1 MKQKLFLTFL
11 LLLTNLMASAYDC
24 NVDGIYYNLYTSG
37 KTAQVTRLYTD
48 NNYRGSVD
56 IPSSV
61 TYNGIK
67 YKVTS
72 IGQYAFNNC
81 SRLTSVTIPNSVTSI
96 GEEAFYDCSR
106 LTSVT
111 IGNSVT
117 SIGKQAF
124 SGCSG
129 LTSITIPN
137 SVTSIGKQAFS
148 GCSGLTS
155 ITIPNSVT
163 SIGDYTFECCSGLTS
178 VTIGNSVTS
187 IGKQAFYG
195 CSGLTAVHITNID
208 AWCRIEF
215 YDNDTSNPL
224 SKAHHLYL
232 NGEEVKDLIIPSR
245 VRSIGHYAF
254 SGCSGLTS
262 VIIPYSVT
270 DIGFYA
276 FSGCSGLTAVTIG
289 NNVTSINPGAFFGC
303 SGLTSVTIPNSV
315 KSIDSNAFKECSGLT
330 SVTIGNSVTSIGDGA
345 FSGCSGLTSVTIPNS
360 VTSIGEKAFY
370 DCRGLTSVTIPNSVT
385 SIGDGAFYDC
395 RGLTSVTIPNSVTS
409 IGRNA
414 FSGCSGLTSV
424 KSEIINVFDL
434 EFQDIS
440 STCKLFVP
448 GNTRSQYLSH
458 GWDRY
463 FRGGVYCI
471 ITSLSF
477 RQPKQVLAMGTSPT
491 LQLNPTISPST
502 VRNSSLEWSSSNENI
517 ATVSTS
523 GLVTGKKEGTVMI
536 TCKGMNPDREEM
548 SASCEVYVFSGNK
561 LNISSVS
568 FRSPTEAFEY
578 RTDNMTL
585 QLDPIISPSTIK
597 KEYLTWSSSDEDVA
611 TVSSSGLVTGK
622 EYGTA
627 TITCSAVNTQ
637 DELVT
642 ASCKVIVYKEGLI
655 YVGNIFYKIG
665 GNNASVTNC
674 AGGVP
679 SNMEKERS
687 EYSGTVNVPASVTYD
702 GVNYPVTSIGTCAF
716 YKQSNLQAVV
726 IPTSVTEFKLG
737 SFAFAQ
743 NLARVT
749 FMNREAGLISV
760 GEAAFQECTR
770 LNNVVLPNST
780 LRIDKEGFRGCSS
793 LSNITLS
800 NQLNYINEYAF
811 ADCPV
816 LNNVTLPESLKSIQI
831 AAFNNDAAMSSIT
844 FPAELEGIGASAF
857 ANCPS
862 LKDVTF
868 NTSHYNMTIGVDAF
882 KGSNAI
888 SKVKVA
894 HLDSWVSIN
903 FSNPEANP
911 ASIAKRIYNGSG
923 TEIINAEVPE
933 GPIYVN
939 NNAFYNCQRL
949 QSVTL
954 PSSIQLINDNIFYG
968 CSSLKKVVSKATIP
982 PAFIGVKDPAEMNSV
997 FEAADLYVPSTSVS
1011 SYASDDWWKRFKQL
1025 FKYNEPATYKAGDAN
1040 GDGNVNVFDVTAIV
1054 NYILGSPSGN
1064 FVFQAAD
1071 VNNDGNVN
1079 VFDVTKVV
1087 NIILGV
1093 NANAKLRHVQSV
1105 QNGAMQI
1112 VKNGKG
1118 TDIIVDDAEQ
1128 YVAMQFDVVVSAGQ
1142 TVEGAV
1148 LNSAAGHQISYRQ
1161 TEADRYR
1168 VIAYSMENEEFMP
1181 TEDVLVSLKQAQNVT
1196 IENALFVTKSG
1207 HGISMDVNNE
1217 ATGIEA
1223 IANEESD
1230 AIYSLSG
1237 LFMGT
1242 DVKALSKGTYIR
1254 NRKIF
1259 IIQ

>member
-1 MKQKLFLTFL
+1 MKKRLFFTFL
-11 LLLTNLMASAYDC
+11 LLLTNLMASAFDC
-24 NVDGIYYNLYTSG
+24 QVDGIYYNLDTSG
-37 KTAQVTRLYTD
+37 KTAEVTYQSLS
-48 NNYRGSVD
+48 NSYRGSVD

-67 YKVTS
+67 YKVT
-72 IGQYAFNNC
+72 G
-81 SRLTSVTIPNSVTSI
+81 
-96 GEEAFYDCSR
+96 
-106 LTSVT
+106 
-111 IGNSVT
+111 
-117 SIGKQAF
+117 
-124 SGCSG
+124 
-129 LTSITIPN
+129 
-137 SVTSIGKQAFS
+137 
-148 GCSGLTS
+148 
-155 ITIPNSVT
+155 
-163 SIGDYTFECCSGLTS
+163 IGD
-178 VTIGNSVTS
+178 
-187 IGKQAFYG
+187 
-195 CSGLTAVHITNID
+195 
-208 AWCRIEF
+208 
-215 YDNDTSNPL
+215 
-224 SKAHHLYL
+224 
-232 NGEEVKDLIIPSR
+232 
-245 VRSIGHYAF
+245 
-254 SGCSGLTS
+254 
-262 VIIPYSVT
+262 
-270 DIGFYA
+270 
-276 FSGCSGLTAVTIG
+276 
-289 NNVTSINPGAFFGC
+289 GAFWDC

-315 KSIDSNAFKECSGLT
+315 TRIRYGAFYECSGLT
-330 SVTIGNSVTSIGDGA
+330 SVTIPSSLTTISNSA

-360 VTSIGEKAFY
+360 VTGIGDRAFW
-370 DCRGLTSVTIPNSVT
+370 DCSGLTSITIPNSVT
-385 SIGDGAFYDC
+385 Y
-395 RGLTSVTIPNSVTS
+395 
-409 IGRNA
+409 IGRDA

-424 KSEIINVFDL
+424 KSEIINVFNL

-448 GNTRSQYLSH
+448 ENTRSQYLSH
-458 GWDRY
+458 GWNRY

-477 RQPKQVLAMGTSPT
+477 SQPKQVLAMGTSPT

-502 VRNSSLEWSSSNENI
+502 VQNSDLEWSSSNENIATVSTSGLVTGKKEGTVMITCRGVDANGNNVSAPCTVVVSKYALVNSLTFSKTKQVLAMGTSTTLQLNPTISPSTVQNSSLEWSSSNENI

-536 TCKGMNPDREEM
+536 TCRSIDAAWKEVT
-548 SASCEVYVFSGNK
+548 ASCEVCVFSGNK

-568 FRSPTEAFEY
+568 FRSPTEALEY
-578 RTDNMTL
+578 RNDNRTL

-637 DELVT
+637 NELVT

-655 YVGNIFYKIG
+655 YVGNIFYKID

-702 GVNYPVTSIGTCAF
+702 GVNYPVKSIGTCAF
-716 YKQSNLQAVV
+716 YKQSDLQAVV
-726 IPTSVTEFKLG
+726 IPTSVTEFKLR

-844 FPAELEGIGASAF
+844 FPAALEGIGASAF

-968 CSSLKKVVSKATIP
+968 CSSLKKVVSKATTP

-1148 LNSAAGHQISYRQ
+1148 LNSAAGHQISCRQ

-1254 NRKIF
+1254 NKKIF

>member
-1 MKQKLFLTFL
+1 MKKRIFFTFL

-24 NVDGIYYNLYTSG
+24 KVDGIYYYLGTSG
-37 KTAQVTRLYTD
+37 KTAKVTSSSVS
-48 NNYRGSVD
+48 NSYRGSVV

-67 YKVTS
+67 Y
-72 IGQYAFNNC
+72 
-81 SRLTSVTIPNSVTSI
+81 SVTSI
-96 GEEAFYDCSR
+96 GSNAFQNCS
-106 LTSVT
+106 
-111 IGNSVT
+111 
-117 SIGKQAF
+117 A
-124 SGCSG
+124 
-129 LTSITIPN
+129 
-137 SVTSIGKQAFS
+137 
-148 GCSGLTS
+148 LTS

-163 SIGDYTFECCSGLTS
+163 SIGDW
-178 VTIGNSVTS
+178 
-187 IGKQAFYG
+187 AFY
-195 CSGLTAVHITNID
+195 H
-208 AWCRIEF
+208 
-215 YDNDTSNPL
+215 
-224 SKAHHLYL
+224 
-232 NGEEVKDLIIPSR
+232 
-245 VRSIGHYAF
+245 
-254 SGCSGLTS
+254 
-262 VIIPYSVT
+262 
-270 DIGFYA
+270 
-276 FSGCSGLTAVTIG
+276 
-289 NNVTSINPGAFFGC
+289 
-303 SGLTSVTIPNSV
+303 
-315 KSIDSNAFKECSGLT
+315 
-330 SVTIGNSVTSIGDGA
+330 
-345 FSGCSGLTSVTIPNS
+345 CSGLTSVTIPNS
-360 VTSIGEKAFY
+360 VTSIGESAFEG
-370 DCRGLTSVTIPNSVT
+370 CRGLTSVTIPS
-385 SIGDGAFYDC
+385 
-395 RGLTSVTIPNSVTS
+395 SVTS
-409 IGRNA
+409 IGRYA

-434 EFQDIS
+434 EVQDIS

-448 GNTRSQYLSH
+448 ENTRSQYLSH

-463 FRGGVYCI
+463 FRGGVYVC

-477 RQPKQVLAMGTSPT
+477 SQPRQVLVMGTSPT

-502 VRNSSLEWSSSNENI
+502 VKNDGLAWSSSNENI

-523 GLVTGKKEGTVMI
+523 GLVTGKNAGTVTI
-536 TCKGMNPDREEM
+536 TCRSIDAAWNEVT
-548 SASCEVYVFSGNK
+548 ASCEVYVYSEK
-561 LNISSVS
+561 MNISSVS
-568 FRSPTEAFEY
+568 FRSPTEALEY
-578 RTDNMTL
+578 RIDNMTL

-637 DELVT
+637 NELVT

-844 FPAELEGIGASAF
+844 FPAALEGIGASAF

-968 CSSLKKVVSKATIP
+968 CSSLKKVVSKATTP

-1093 NANAKLRHVQSV
+1093 NANANLRHVQSV

-1148 LNSAAGHQISYRQ
+1148 LNSAAGHQISCRQ

-1254 NRKIF
+1254 NKKIF

>member
-1 MKQKLFLTFL
+1 MKKRLFFTFL

-37 KTAQVTRLYTD
+37 KTAQVTRLSTD

-72 IGQYAFNNC
+72 IGQYAFKEC
-81 SRLTSVTIPNSVTSI
+81 SGLTSVTIPSSVTSIGDGAFSGCSGLTSVTIPNSVTSI
-96 GEEAFYDCSR
+96 GEEAFYDCRR
-106 LTSVT
+106 LKAVT

-137 SVTSIGKQAFS
+137 SVTSIGGYA
-148 GCSGLTS
+148 
-155 ITIPNSVT
+155 
-163 SIGDYTFECCSGLTS
+163 FECCSGLKA

-262 VIIPYSVT
+262 V
-270 DIGFYA
+270 
-276 FSGCSGLTAVTIG
+276 
-289 NNVTSINPGAFFGC
+289 
-303 SGLTSVTIPNSV
+303 
-315 KSIDSNAFKECSGLT
+315 
-330 SVTIGNSVTSIGDGA
+330 
-345 FSGCSGLTSVTIPNS
+345 
-360 VTSIGEKAFY
+360 
-370 DCRGLTSVTIPNSVT
+370 TIPNSVT
-385 SIGDGAFYDC
+385 SIGDGAFYYC
-395 RGLTSVTIPNSVTS
+395 SGLTSVTIPNSVTS

-471 ITSLSF
+471 ITSLRF

-568 FRSPTEAFEY
+568 FRSPTEALEY
-578 RTDNMTL
+578 RSDNRTL

-622 EYGTA
+622 EYGTV

-655 YVGNIFYKIG
+655 YVGNIFYKIN
-665 GNNASVTNC
+665 GNYASVTNC

-726 IPTSVTEFKLG
+726 IPTSVTEFKLW

-844 FPAELEGIGASAF
+844 FPAALEGIGASAF

-868 NTSHYNMTIGVDAF
+868 NTSHYTMTIGKDAF

-933 GPIYVN
+933 GSIYVN

-968 CSSLKKVVSKATIP
+968 CSSLKKVVSKATTP
-982 PAFIGVKDPAEMNSV
+982 PAFIGVKDPDEMNSV

-1093 NANAKLRHVQSV
+1093 NANANLRHVQSV

-1148 LNSAAGHQISYRQ
+1148 LNSAAGHQISCRQ

-1254 NRKIF
+1254 NKKIF

>member
-1 MKQKLFLTFL
+1 MSCK
-11 LLLTNLMASAYDC
+11 Y
-24 NVDGIYYNLYTSG
+24 SG
-37 KTAQVTRLYTD
+37 
-48 NNYRGSVD
+48 
-56 IPSSV
+56 
-61 TYNGIK
+61 
-67 YKVTS
+67 
-72 IGQYAFNNC
+72 C
-81 SRLTSVTIPNSVTSI
+81 SRLTSFTIPNSVTSI
-96 GEEAFYDCSR
+96 GSDP
-106 LTSVT
+106 
-111 IGNSVT
+111 
-117 SIGKQAF
+117 F
-124 SGCSG
+124 SGCS
-129 LTSITIPN
+129 
-137 SVTSIGKQAFS
+137 
-148 GCSGLTS
+148 
-155 ITIPNSVT
+155 
-163 SIGDYTFECCSGLTS
+163 
-178 VTIGNSVTS
+178 
-187 IGKQAFYG
+187 
-195 CSGLTAVHITNID
+195 
-208 AWCRIEF
+208 R
-215 YDNDTSNPL
+215 
-224 SKAHHLYL
+224 
-232 NGEEVKDLIIPSR
+232 
-245 VRSIGHYAF
+245 
-254 SGCSGLTS
+254 
-262 VIIPYSVT
+262 
-270 DIGFYA
+270 
-276 FSGCSGLTAVTIG
+276 
-289 NNVTSINPGAFFGC
+289 
-303 SGLTSVTIPNSV
+303 
-315 KSIDSNAFKECSGLT
+315 
-330 SVTIGNSVTSIGDGA
+330 
-345 FSGCSGLTSVTIPNS
+345 
-360 VTSIGEKAFY
+360 
-370 DCRGLTSVTIPNSVT
+370 
-385 SIGDGAFYDC
+385 
-395 RGLTSVTIPNSVTS
+395 
-409 IGRNA
+409 
-414 FSGCSGLTSV
+414 LTSV
-424 KSEIINVFDL
+424 KSEIINVFNLDYRNTL
-434 EFQDIS
+434 

-448 GNTRSQYLSH
+448 ENTHSQYLSH
-458 GWDRY
+458 GWMGY

-477 RQPKQVLAMGTSPT
+477 SQPKQVLVMGTSPTLQLNPTISPSTVQNSSLEWSSSNENIATVSPFGLVTGKNAGTVTITCRSIDAAWNEVTASCTVVVANGVVSSLSFSQPKQGLAMGTSPT

-502 VRNSSLEWSSSNENI
+502 VQNSSLEWSSSNENI

-536 TCKGMNPDREEM
+536 TCKGVNADREEM
-548 SASCEVYVFSGNK
+548 SASCEVHVFSGNK

-568 FRSPTEAFEY
+568 FRSPTEALEY
-578 RTDNMTL
+578 RNDNRTL

-637 DELVT
+637 NELVT

-655 YVGNIFYKIG
+655 YVGNIFYKID

-702 GVNYPVTSIGTCAF
+702 GVNYPVKSIGTCAF
-716 YKQSNLQAVV
+716 YKQSDLQAVV
-726 IPTSVTEFKLG
+726 IPTSVTEFKLR

-844 FPAELEGIGASAF
+844 FPAALEGIGASAF

-949 QSVTL
+949 QSVIL

-968 CSSLKKVVSKATIP
+968 CSSLKKVVSKATTP

-1148 LNSAAGHQISYRQ
+1148 LNSAAGHQISCRQ
-1161 TEADRYR
+1161 TEADRYK

-1254 NRKIF
+1254 NKKIF

>member
-1 MKQKLFLTFL
+1 MKTKTLKSVMAVLGVL
-11 LLLTNLMASAYDC
+11 LSLNAFAYD
-24 NVDGIYYNLYTSG
+24 VEIDGIYYNLIKKAKQAAEVTSG
-37 KTAQVTRLYTD
+37 DDKYAGEIT
-48 NNYRGSVD
+48 
-56 IPSSV
+56 IPASIIYEDV
-61 TYNGIK
+61 TYPVGGIGN
-67 YKVTS
+67 S
-72 IGQYAFNNC
+72 AFNN
-81 SRLTSVTIPNSVTSI
+81 
-96 GEEAFYDCSR
+96 
-106 LTSVT
+106 
-111 IGNSVT
+111 
-117 SIGKQAF
+117 
-124 SGCSG
+124 CSG

-137 SVTSIGKQAFS
+137 SVT
-148 GCSGLTS
+148 
-155 ITIPNSVT
+155 
-163 SIGDYTFECCSGLTS
+163 Y
-178 VTIGNSVTS
+178 
-187 IGKQAFYG
+187 
-195 CSGLTAVHITNID
+195 
-208 AWCRIEF
+208 
-215 YDNDTSNPL
+215 
-224 SKAHHLYL
+224 
-232 NGEEVKDLIIPSR
+232 
-245 VRSIGHYAF
+245 
-254 SGCSGLTS
+254 
-262 VIIPYSVT
+262 
-270 DIGFYA
+270 
-276 FSGCSGLTAVTIG
+276 
-289 NNVTSINPGAFFGC
+289 
-303 SGLTSVTIPNSV
+303 
-315 KSIDSNAFKECSGLT
+315 
-330 SVTIGNSVTSIGDGA
+330 
-345 FSGCSGLTSVTIPNS
+345 
-360 VTSIGEKAFY
+360 
-370 DCRGLTSVTIPNSVT
+370 
-385 SIGDGAFYDC
+385 
-395 RGLTSVTIPNSVTS
+395 
-409 IGRNA
+409 IGRDA

-424 KSEIINVFDL
+424 KSEIINVFNL

-458 GWDRY
+458 GWNRY

-477 RQPKQVLAMGTSPT
+477 SQPKQVLAMGTSPT

-502 VRNSSLEWSSSNENI
+502 VQNSSLEWSSSNENIATVSTSGLVTGKNEGTVTITCRGVDANGNNVSAPCEVVVSKHALVNSLSFSQPKQVLAMVTSTTLQLNPTISPSTVQNSSLEWSSSNENIATVSTSGLVTGKNEGTVTITCRSIDAACNEVTASCTVVVDNGVVSSLSFSRPKQVLAMGTSTTLQLNPTISPSTVQNSSLEWSSSNENI

-523 GLVTGKKEGTVMI
+523 GLVTGKKEGTVKI
-536 TCKGMNPDREEM
+536 TCKGVNADREEM

-568 FRSPTEAFEY
+568 FRSPTEALEY
-578 RTDNMTL
+578 RIDNMTL

-637 DELVT
+637 NELVT

-655 YVGNIFYKIG
+655 YVGNIFYKID

-716 YKQSNLQAVV
+716 YKQSDLQAVV
-726 IPTSVTEFKLG
+726 IPTSVTEFKLW

-844 FPAELEGIGASAF
+844 FPAALEGIGASAF

-1148 LNSAAGHQISYRQ
+1148 LNSAAGHQISCRQ
-1161 TEADRYR
+1161 TEADRYK

-1254 NRKIF
+1254 NKKIF

>member
-1 MKQKLFLTFL
+1 MKKRLFFTFL
-11 LLLTNLMASAYDC
+11 LLLTNLMASAFDC
-24 NVDGIYYNLYTSG
+24 QVDGIYYNLDTSG
-37 KTAQVTRLYTD
+37 KTAEVTYQSLS
-48 NNYRGSVD
+48 NSYRGSVD

-67 YKVTS
+67 YKVT
-72 IGQYAFNNC
+72 G
-81 SRLTSVTIPNSVTSI
+81 
-96 GEEAFYDCSR
+96 
-106 LTSVT
+106 
-111 IGNSVT
+111 
-117 SIGKQAF
+117 
-124 SGCSG
+124 
-129 LTSITIPN
+129 
-137 SVTSIGKQAFS
+137 
-148 GCSGLTS
+148 
-155 ITIPNSVT
+155 
-163 SIGDYTFECCSGLTS
+163 IGD
-178 VTIGNSVTS
+178 
-187 IGKQAFYG
+187 
-195 CSGLTAVHITNID
+195 
-208 AWCRIEF
+208 
-215 YDNDTSNPL
+215 
-224 SKAHHLYL
+224 
-232 NGEEVKDLIIPSR
+232 
-245 VRSIGHYAF
+245 
-254 SGCSGLTS
+254 
-262 VIIPYSVT
+262 
-270 DIGFYA
+270 
-276 FSGCSGLTAVTIG
+276 
-289 NNVTSINPGAFFGC
+289 GAFWDC

-315 KSIDSNAFKECSGLT
+315 TRIRYGAFYECSGLT
-330 SVTIGNSVTSIGDGA
+330 SVTIPSSLTTISNSA

-360 VTSIGEKAFY
+360 VTGIGDRAFW
-370 DCRGLTSVTIPNSVT
+370 DCSGLTSITIPNSVT
-385 SIGDGAFYDC
+385 Y
-395 RGLTSVTIPNSVTS
+395 
-409 IGRNA
+409 IGRDA

-424 KSEIINVFDL
+424 KSEIINVFNL

-458 GWDRY
+458 GWNRY

-477 RQPKQVLAMGTSPT
+477 SQPKQVLAMGTSPT

-502 VRNSSLEWSSSNENI
+502 VQNSDLEWSSSNENI

-536 TCKGMNPDREEM
+536 TCRGVDANGNNVSAPCTVVVSKYALVNSLTFSKTKQVLAMGTSTTLQLNPTISPSTVQNSNLEWSSSNENIATVSTSGLVTGKKEGTVMITCRSIDAAWKEVT
-548 SASCEVYVFSGNK
+548 ASCEVCVFSGNK

-568 FRSPTEAFEY
+568 FRSPTEALEY
-578 RTDNMTL
+578 RNDNRTL

-637 DELVT
+637 NELVT

-655 YVGNIFYKIG
+655 YVGNIFYKID

-702 GVNYPVTSIGTCAF
+702 GVNYPVKSIGTCAF
-716 YKQSNLQAVV
+716 YKQSDLQAVV
-726 IPTSVTEFKLG
+726 IPTSVTEFKLR

-844 FPAELEGIGASAF
+844 FPAALEGIGASAF

-968 CSSLKKVVSKATIP
+968 CSSLKKVVSKATTP

-1148 LNSAAGHQISYRQ
+1148 LNSAAGHQISCRQ

-1254 NRKIF
+1254 NKKIF

>member
-1 MKQKLFLTFL
+1 
-11 LLLTNLMASAYDC
+11 
-24 NVDGIYYNLYTSG
+24 
-37 KTAQVTRLYTD
+37 
-48 NNYRGSVD
+48 
-56 IPSSV
+56 
-61 TYNGIK
+61 
-67 YKVTS
+67 
-72 IGQYAFNNC
+72 
-81 SRLTSVTIPNSVTSI
+81 
-96 GEEAFYDCSR
+96 
-106 LTSVT
+106 
-111 IGNSVT
+111 
-117 SIGKQAF
+117 
-124 SGCSG
+124 
-129 LTSITIPN
+129 
-137 SVTSIGKQAFS
+137 
-148 GCSGLTS
+148 
-155 ITIPNSVT
+155 
-163 SIGDYTFECCSGLTS
+163 
-178 VTIGNSVTS
+178 
-187 IGKQAFYG
+187 
-195 CSGLTAVHITNID
+195 
-208 AWCRIEF
+208 
-215 YDNDTSNPL
+215 
-224 SKAHHLYL
+224 
-232 NGEEVKDLIIPSR
+232 
-245 VRSIGHYAF
+245 
-254 SGCSGLTS
+254 
-262 VIIPYSVT
+262 
-270 DIGFYA
+270 
-276 FSGCSGLTAVTIG
+276 
-289 NNVTSINPGAFFGC
+289 
-303 SGLTSVTIPNSV
+303 
-315 KSIDSNAFKECSGLT
+315 
-330 SVTIGNSVTSIGDGA
+330 
-345 FSGCSGLTSVTIPNS
+345 
-360 VTSIGEKAFY
+360 
-370 DCRGLTSVTIPNSVT
+370 
-385 SIGDGAFYDC
+385 
-395 RGLTSVTIPNSVTS
+395 
-409 IGRNA
+409 
-414 FSGCSGLTSV
+414 
-424 KSEIINVFDL
+424 
-434 EFQDIS
+434 
-440 STCKLFVP
+440 
-448 GNTRSQYLSH
+448 
-458 GWDRY
+458 
-463 FRGGVYCI
+463 
-471 ITSLSF
+471 
-477 RQPKQVLAMGTSPT
+477 MGTSPT

-502 VRNSSLEWSSSNENI
+502 VQNSSLEWSSSNENIATVSTSGLVTGKNEGTVTITCRGVDANGNNVSAPCEVVVSKHALVNSLSFSQPKQVLAMVTSTTLQLNPTISPSTVQNSSLEWSSSNENIATVSTSGLVTGKNEGTVTITCRSIDAACNEVTASCTVVVDNGVVSSLSFSRPKQVLAMGTSTTLQLNPTISPSTEQNSSLEWSSSNENI

-523 GLVTGKKEGTVMI
+523 GLVTGKKEGTVKI
-536 TCKGMNPDREEM
+536 TCKGVNADREEM

-568 FRSPTEAFEY
+568 FRSPTEALEY
-578 RTDNMTL
+578 RIDNMTL

-637 DELVT
+637 NELVT

-655 YVGNIFYKIG
+655 YVGNIFYKID

-679 SNMEKERS
+679 SNKEKEKERS

-716 YKQSNLQAVV
+716 YKQSDLQAVV

-844 FPAELEGIGASAF
+844 FPAALEGIGASAF

-949 QSVTL
+949 QSVIL

-968 CSSLKKVVSKATIP
+968 CSSLKKVVSKATTP

-1148 LNSAAGHQISYRQ
+1148 LNSAAGHQISCRQ

-1254 NRKIF
+1254 NKKIF

>member
-1 MKQKLFLTFL
+1 M
-11 LLLTNLMASAYDC
+11 
-24 NVDGIYYNLYTSG
+24 
-37 KTAQVTRLYTD
+37 
-48 NNYRGSVD
+48 
-56 IPSSV
+56 
-61 TYNGIK
+61 
-67 YKVTS
+67 
-72 IGQYAFNNC
+72 
-81 SRLTSVTIPNSVTSI
+81 
-96 GEEAFYDCSR
+96 
-106 LTSVT
+106 
-111 IGNSVT
+111 
-117 SIGKQAF
+117 
-124 SGCSG
+124 

-137 SVTSIGKQAFS
+137 SVTSISKQAFS

-187 IGKQAFYG
+187 IGRDAFYG

-232 NGEEVKDLIIPSR
+232 NGEEVKDLIIPRS

-262 VIIPYSVT
+262 VIIPYRVT
-270 DIGFYA
+270 DIGICAFY
-276 FSGCSGLTAVTIG
+276 GCSGLTAVTID
-289 NNVTSINPGAFFGC
+289 NSVTSIGSGAFSGC

-315 KSIDSNAFKECSGLT
+315 KSIDSHAF
-330 SVTIGNSVTSIGDGA
+330 N
-345 FSGCSGLTSVTIPNS
+345 GCSGLTSVTIPNS
-360 VTSIGEKAFY
+360 VTSIDNYAFYGCSGLTSVTIPYGVTSIGEKAFY
-370 DCRGLTSVTIPNSVT
+370 DCRGLTSVTIGNNVT
-385 SIGDGAFYDC
+385 SIGRDAFNGC
-395 RGLTSVTIPNSVTS
+395 SGLTSVTIPISVTS
-409 IGRNA
+409 IGSNA

-448 GNTRSQYLSH
+448 ENTRSQYLSH
-458 GWDRY
+458 GWDQY

-471 ITSLSF
+471 IKSLSF

-536 TCKGMNPDREEM
+536 TCKGVNPDREEM

-568 FRSPTEAFEY
+568 FRSPTEALEY

-611 TVSSSGLVTGK
+611 TVSNSGLVTGK

-716 YKQSNLQAVV
+716 YKQSDLQAVV
-726 IPTSVTEFKLG
+726 IPTSVTEFKLR

-844 FPAELEGIGASAF
+844 FPAALEGIGASAF

-968 CSSLKKVVSKATIP
+968 CSSLKKVVSKATTP

-1148 LNSAAGHQISYRQ
+1148 LNSAAGHQISCRQ

-1254 NRKIF
+1254 NKKIF

>member
-1 MKQKLFLTFL
+1 
-11 LLLTNLMASAYDC
+11 
-24 NVDGIYYNLYTSG
+24 
-37 KTAQVTRLYTD
+37 
-48 NNYRGSVD
+48 
-56 IPSSV
+56 
-61 TYNGIK
+61 
-67 YKVTS
+67 
-72 IGQYAFNNC
+72 
-81 SRLTSVTIPNSVTSI
+81 
-96 GEEAFYDCSR
+96 
-106 LTSVT
+106 
-111 IGNSVT
+111 
-117 SIGKQAF
+117 
-124 SGCSG
+124 
-129 LTSITIPN
+129 
-137 SVTSIGKQAFS
+137 
-148 GCSGLTS
+148 
-155 ITIPNSVT
+155 
-163 SIGDYTFECCSGLTS
+163 
-178 VTIGNSVTS
+178 
-187 IGKQAFYG
+187 
-195 CSGLTAVHITNID
+195 
-208 AWCRIEF
+208 
-215 YDNDTSNPL
+215 
-224 SKAHHLYL
+224 
-232 NGEEVKDLIIPSR
+232 
-245 VRSIGHYAF
+245 
-254 SGCSGLTS
+254 
-262 VIIPYSVT
+262 
-270 DIGFYA
+270 
-276 FSGCSGLTAVTIG
+276 
-289 NNVTSINPGAFFGC
+289 
-303 SGLTSVTIPNSV
+303 
-315 KSIDSNAFKECSGLT
+315 
-330 SVTIGNSVTSIGDGA
+330 
-345 FSGCSGLTSVTIPNS
+345 
-360 VTSIGEKAFY
+360 
-370 DCRGLTSVTIPNSVT
+370 
-385 SIGDGAFYDC
+385 
-395 RGLTSVTIPNSVTS
+395 
-409 IGRNA
+409 
-414 FSGCSGLTSV
+414 
-424 KSEIINVFDL
+424 
-434 EFQDIS
+434 
-440 STCKLFVP
+440 
-448 GNTRSQYLSH
+448 
-458 GWDRY
+458 
-463 FRGGVYCI
+463 
-471 ITSLSF
+471 
-477 RQPKQVLAMGTSPT
+477 MGTSPT

-502 VRNSSLEWSSSNENI
+502 VQNSDLEWSSSNENI

-536 TCKGMNPDREEM
+536 TCRGVDANGNNVSASCTVVVANGVVSSLSFSQPKQVLAMGTSTTLQLNPTISPSTVQNSSLEWSSSNENIATVSTSGLVTGKKEGAVTITCRGVDANGNNVSAPCTVVVSKYALVNSLTFSKTKQVLAMGTSTTLQLNPTISPSTVQNSNLEWSSSNENIATVSTSGLVTGKKEGTVMITCRSIDAAWKEVT
-548 SASCEVYVFSGNK
+548 ASCEVCVFSGNK

-568 FRSPTEAFEY
+568 FRSPTEALEY
-578 RTDNMTL
+578 RNDNRTL

-637 DELVT
+637 NELVT

-655 YVGNIFYKIG
+655 YVGNIFYKID

-702 GVNYPVTSIGTCAF
+702 GVNYPVKSIGTCAF
-716 YKQSNLQAVV
+716 YKQSDLQAVV
-726 IPTSVTEFKLG
+726 IPTSVTEFKLR

-844 FPAELEGIGASAF
+844 FPAALEGIGASAF

-968 CSSLKKVVSKATIP
+968 CSSLKKVVSKATNP

-1148 LNSAAGHQISYRQ
+1148 LNSAAGHQISCRQ

-1254 NRKIF
+1254 NKKIF